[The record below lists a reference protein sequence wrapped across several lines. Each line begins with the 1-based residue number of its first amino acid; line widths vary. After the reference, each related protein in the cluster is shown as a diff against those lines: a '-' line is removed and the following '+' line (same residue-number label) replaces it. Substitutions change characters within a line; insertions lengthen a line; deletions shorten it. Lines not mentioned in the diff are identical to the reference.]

1 MNANVSKLY
10 ADIDLCTQWCILV
23 VQMEAFMSE
32 ATTTRNFRENLKHFF
47 DLAKKSPIAI
57 NRGPERYV
65 LMSETEFVKMKEE
78 VMNLQKSLIS
88 SLQHLAGE
96 SRPEI
101 QIDED
106 EDNDPLLKEYIAKY
120 EHLKNSKTK
129 VG

>member
-1 MNANVSKLY
+1 MNVNVSKLY
-10 ADIDLCTQWCILV
+10 ADIDLCTQSCILV

-47 DLAKKSPIAI
+47 DLAKESPIAI

-88 SLQHLAGE
+88 TLQTLHEGGATEYQDVADHHAGLLD
-96 SRPEI
+96 EI
-101 QIDED
+101 VGEEPTQ
-106 EDNDPLLKEYIAKY
+106 KRQK
-120 EHLKNSKTK
+120 K
-129 VG
+129 VAW